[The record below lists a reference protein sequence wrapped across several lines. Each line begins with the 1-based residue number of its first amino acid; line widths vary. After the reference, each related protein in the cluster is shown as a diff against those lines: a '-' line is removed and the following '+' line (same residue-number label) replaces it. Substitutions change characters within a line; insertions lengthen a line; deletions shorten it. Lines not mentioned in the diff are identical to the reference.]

1 MNLAATLFRM
11 TPTECLLGVTAHAA
25 RALGLGGRKGRLAE
39 GFDAD
44 LVVWDAEAPAEL
56 SYWIGG
62 RLARTVVAA
71 GRVIEASSTA

>member
-1 MNLAATLFRM
+1 M

-44 LVVWDAEAPAEL
+44 LVVWDAEGPAEL